1 MQSIPQSS
9 RNFKRISSFVQG
21 RAFTFWQVD
30 ISAKIRAGDENG
42 NQNAARKRKRGKR
55 SATAMGNLWH
65 KLEDIL
71 IIGLSSVV
79 CQGED
84 YEDMELSGTEQKEW
98 LEGFLNLPN
107 GIPDSD
113 T

>member
-1 MQSIPQSS
+1 
-9 RNFKRISSFVQG
+9 
-21 RAFTFWQVD
+21 
-30 ISAKIRAGDENG
+30 
-42 NQNAARKRKRGKR
+42 
-55 SATAMGNLWH
+55 MGNLWH